1 MEVQQGEIEPKQKQN
16 PTRQIQNAAPPCQA
30 SRNHKIMWAWLAW
43 LALLFQL
50 CHLQHS
56 DLCLRQ
62 LHCLPAVFG
71 DRHPMAMAFP
81 TSTDVPST
89 ASRTRFSV
97 PLCPDFFYHTISVLR
112 GSPEPWLKTLTPQS
126 CVFCAYKNH
135 YNADDTFKFWGQ
147 LKTACIPWTTI
158 ISASV
163 LSPWGDTFSDSCS
176 WEPRLT

>member
-1 MEVQQGEIEPKQKQN
+1 MEVEQGEIGPKQKQN
-16 PTRQIQNAAPPCQA
+16 PTRQIQNPAPSCQA

-56 DLCLRQ
+56 GLSLRQ
-62 LHCLPAVFG
+62 LHCLPAVFW

-81 TSTDVPST
+81 TSTGFPLQHRCPTT
-89 ASRTRFSV
+89 ASCTRFSV

-126 CVFCAYKNH
+126 CVFCAYK
-135 YNADDTFKFWGQ
+135 
-147 LKTACIPWTTI
+147 ITTMLMTL
-158 ISASV
+158 SSFEAS
-163 LSPWGDTFSDSCS
+163 SREPAYPG
-176 WEPRLT
+176 PRLFQPLCAHPGGGHFPR